1 MFGRCK
7 PRAVRMRK
15 GKTARKGEMQCVICY
30 CAGYDGTKSLGET
43 QQATWQ
49 ARHLH
54 GDVSRRL
61 QRGTAPRSSPRRE
74 KGGRIYLPS
83 GFPSPASH
91 WSSFTPVGR
100 TLPVLWGLS
109 LSSSVARSVLWDV
122 AFYPDLEAERGP
134 VLVVCQPG
142 ETKTAAE
149 RPEQAPVGAIL
160 LRLQNTL
167 KPVE

>member
-122 AFYPDLEAERGP
+122 VFYPDLKLRGARCWWCASQEKQRQQ
-134 VLVVCQPG
+134 LSGLSKRLWALFCLG
-142 ETKTAAE
+142 SK
-149 RPEQAPVGAIL
+149 IL
-160 LRLQNTL
+160 
-167 KPVE
+167 